1 MFVGLSFHNVIV
13 GQTLYI
19 LDNAET
25 IEQSPDK
32 EDVFVRRVRF
42 IWPEQAPPTGSK
54 RFVDNMHH
62 LTFIYELKS

>member
-32 EDVFVRRVRF
+32 EDVFVRRVRL
-42 IWPEQAPPTGSK
+42 ILARTSTPQGVNALSITCI
-54 RFVDNMHH
+54 
-62 LTFIYELKS
+62 T

>member
-25 IEQSPDK
+25 QLNN
-32 EDVFVRRVRF
+32 VR
-42 IWPEQAPPTGSK
+42 TK
-54 RFVDNMHH
+54 K
-62 LTFIYELKS
+62 TFL